1 VIDILKK
8 IASQILPIEI
18 EKGIGYMNIPI
29 SLHLYQNNYFV
40 QSPNAI
46 YAHTSN
52 YTSFSTIIK
61 KNEAYIKTA
70 KNALILGWGLGSIGN
85 ILSKYNLNIEKNGV
99 EIDKLMLHWYKS
111 YNFQSNTTIHNDNIF
126 NFVKNA
132 KECYDIIAIDI
143 YIDNKVPQ
151 EIFNTNFLNNINALL
166 TNNGILFLSTF
177 YQNKSEELESIQ
189 FCNNTLSKIFA
200 ETSYLSTK
208 GNVMLQGKRKEN

>member
-1 VIDILKK
+1 MIDILKK
-8 IASQILPIEI
+8 IVSQILPI
-18 EKGIGYMNIPI
+18 KVDSGIGFMNIPI

-70 KNALILGWGLGSIGN
+70 KSALILGWGLGSIGN
-85 ILSKYNLNIEKNGV
+85 ILSKYNLNIEKYGV

-111 YNFQSNTTIHNDNIF
+111 YNFQPNTIIHNDDIF
-126 NFVKNA
+126 NFVKTA
-132 KECYDIIAIDI
+132 KECFDIIAIDI

-151 EIFNTNFLNNINALL
+151 EILNINFLNKIHALL
-166 TNNGILFLSTF
+166 TNNGIIFLSTF
-177 YQNKSEELESIQ
+177 YQNKTEELESIH
-189 FCNNTLSKIFA
+189 FCKNTFSKIFA
-200 ETSYLSTK
+200 DTSFISTK
-208 GNVMLQGKRKEN
+208 GNVMLQGKHKGN